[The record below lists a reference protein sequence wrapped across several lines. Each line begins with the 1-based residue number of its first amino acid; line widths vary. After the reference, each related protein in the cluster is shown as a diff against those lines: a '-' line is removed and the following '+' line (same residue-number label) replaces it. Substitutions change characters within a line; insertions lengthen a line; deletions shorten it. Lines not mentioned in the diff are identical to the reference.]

1 MKICNNCHFS
11 CDDNMKY
18 CPNCGINIINPAST
32 CYTQNFENPVPK
44 SNCPY
49 CSKLI
54 PANLEYC
61 EFCGMRIAPYTCGNA
76 NGNYT
81 QSSYQPQPNNVAYA
95 SFIIALLSI
104 LALCASPAFSIIMC
118 IIAFV
123 LAVSATNVKY
133 EKKNGFVITSLV
145 ISIIMCFISFCV
157 IIIDSSDDDAIDRT
171 NSVYT
176 TEQVSETEVSTEYEK
191 EPNTSIEVYTTESP
205 ILETE
210 SITNEQSTEDIE
222 NQIEQIEMSE
232 DEYKNACNELWYD
245 DIFFSE
251 DDLTGT
257 YVKLDLF
264 IEESYYF
271 TIDDMYYNAAT
282 SDFINQYDLK
292 RTFFKCGVKR
302 KDSDSYVGTGQVTL
316 YFPKECGYSADNFQL
331 GEHIILYGEII
342 SYSTNTWD
350 GYNSCSII
358 PKYIER
364 ND

>member
-1 MKICNNCHFS
+1 MKRCTNCQNMYN
-11 CDDNMKY
+11 DNMNY
-18 CPNCGINIINPAST
+18 CPNCGSQLVDANQHFANPL
-32 CYTQNFENPVPK
+32 PK
-44 SNCPY
+44 TNCPY

-54 PANLEYC
+54 PVNSEYC
-61 EFCGMRIAPYTCGNA
+61 EFCGMRITPYIYN
-76 NGNYT
+76 NINENYARN
-81 QSSYQPQPNNVAYA
+81 SYQPQPNNLAYA

-104 LALCASPAFSIIMC
+104 LALCASPVFSIIMC
-118 IIAFV
+118 IIAFI
-123 LAVSATNVKY
+123 LAVLATNVKY
-133 EKKNGFVITSLV
+133 EKRNGFIITALV
-145 ISIIMCFISFCV
+145 ASMIICFVSFCV
-157 IIIDSSDDDAIDRT
+157 IIFASSDNDRIGKM
-171 NSVYT
+171 NNIYT
-176 TEQVSETEVSTEYEK
+176 TEQTSESEVSTEYEN
-191 EPNTSIEVYTTESP
+191 EPNTSIEIYTTESP

-222 NQIEQIEMSE
+222 NQIKQIEMSE

-271 TIDDMYYNAAT
+271 TIDDMYYNTVT

-292 RTFFKCGVKR
+292 RTFFKCGIKR
-302 KDSDSYVGTGQVTL
+302 EDTNSYVGSGQITL
-316 YFPKECGYSADNFQL
+316 YFPNTCGYSADDFQL
-331 GEHIILYGEII
+331 GEHLILYGEII

-358 PKYIER
+358 PKYIES